1 MLNPETVFTVSII
14 TTIFVGWSYTC
25 GVMTQ
30 RTMAFIGVPA
40 ICSALAATIMIG
52 MAPPPPPLSPA
63 EQAKQKAKDDGY
75 VLGLATGMLM
85 PR

>member
-1 MLNPETVFTVSII
+1 MLDPQMVFIGGMF
-14 TTIFVGWSYTC
+14 TTILVASGYSVG
-25 GVMTQ
+25 VVTQ
-30 RTMAFIGVPA
+30 RTLAIVGAPA

-63 EQAKQKAKDDGY
+63 EQRAKDDGY